1 MLEQEDATMI
11 EDETR
16 WMATTVELIALAAAL
31 LFAWLQA
38 T

>member
-1 MLEQEDATMI
+1 MR

-16 WMATTVELIALAAAL
+16 WMAAVIELTALIAAL
-31 LFAWLQA
+31 LFAWFQA

>member
-1 MLEQEDATMI
+1 MTP
-11 EDETR
+11 DETR
-16 WMATTVELIALAAAL
+16 WMATAVEIIALCAAL

>member
-1 MLEQEDATMI
+1 MK

-16 WMATTVELIALAAAL
+16 WMATTIELGALVAAL

-38 T
+38 GS